1 LNTYIIHVPG
11 YTARE
16 VHMKKQ
22 LNDKNL
28 QATWILQ
35 GNKSDLTPEVLEKYF
50 SGEMKSISPATSCA
64 FKHLLAYEALI
75 KSGSESALIL
85 EDDIFLDAAF
95 STRLHKIER
104 EICERKLHNYLIS
117 LEDSSL
123 TYVKGSERIPGQMLY
138 PNSRGRMAGAY
149 LIDRAC
155 AISLIDLVQ
164 RHRCHLPVDW
174 FHNFAAGKGTIQIFW
189 AHPVLATQGSLNGA
203 IPTTLDQKR
212 SGGWRRL
219 SFQVQRWYK
228 KLLWRLR

>member
-1 LNTYIIHVPG
+1 ML
-11 YTARE
+11 R
-16 VHMKKQ
+16 Q
-22 LNDKNL
+22 LNGKNL
-28 QATWILQ
+28 QLTWILQ
-35 GNKSDLTPEVLEKYF
+35 GNQSDLTPEVLEKYF

-75 KSGSESALIL
+75 KSGSESGLIL

-95 STRLHKIER
+95 STRLQKIEK
-104 EICERKLHNYLIS
+104 EISERKLHKYLIS

-138 PNSRGRMAGAY
+138 PNSKGRMAGAY
-149 LIDRAC
+149 LIDREGAV
-155 AISLIDLVQ
+155 ALLDLVQ

-174 FHNFAAGKGTIQIFW
+174 FHNFAAEMGIIQIYW

-212 SGGWRRL
+212 SGKWRQWT
-219 SFQVQRWYK
+219 FQLQKVYK
-228 KLLWRLR
+228 KLLWAMR